1 MDLWIIFW
9 RGNYPLYFIFLNW
22 LLVVL
27 TRRLWSL
34 IHRSDDNSK
43 SLIHVLD
50 TANGVCILQ
59 FHMQWRKL
67 LQLLW
72 HFGSLWGWK
81 LDMWSMHSVCAVCT
95 RVLDKCSLCMY
106 SYVYVNIE
114 WTIKLKKAI
123 DGQRAVVNLLFC

>member
-1 MDLWIIFW
+1 MDLWFIFW

-43 SLIHVLD
+43 SLIHVLYTD
-50 TANGVCILQ
+50 NGGCILQ

-67 LQLLW
+67 LQLFW
-72 HFGSLWGWK
+72 HFGTVSDETFK
-81 LDMWSMHSVCAVCT
+81 CTPCEVCT
-95 RVLDKCSLCMY
+95 QYAQHALRFWTNVH
-106 SYVYVNIE
+106 YVCTEYWMIHKIE
-114 WTIKLKKAI
+114 KAI